1 MPWRLIQ
8 IIVFFAVILLF
19 IVFNLGDDYK
29 CNINIIFKEIPDVP
43 VFLIVFFSFILGM
56 LSTLPFI
63 LVYQLR
69 NKRREDKKHE
79 PADTSSSNIPNSNHY
94 GID

>member
-1 MPWRLIQ
+1 MPGRLIQ

-69 NKRREDKKHE
+69 NKRREDKKRE
-79 PADTSSSNIPNSNHY
+79 PDASSSSNLPNSNHY